1 MLKLAIPLTGAQAT
15 HKRPTAR
22 SDPMMN
28 LTRIA
33 AVILL
38 FAAPAFGLACE
49 YPERP
54 TLPDG
59 GTASKEDMIAS
70 QAAVKAFLASVDEY
84 LSCIEEEEKDAI
96 AALPEIDESDAEA
109 VESRAAEI
117 KRRDE
122 LLAKRFDAAN
132 EEKFLFG
139 EKWNQQVRA
148 YNARKSEQKSD

>member
-1 MLKLAIPLTGAQAT
+1 MLKLAIPLTRAQAT

-38 FAAPAFGLACE
+38 FAAPALGLACE

-59 GTASKEDMIAS
+59 STAAKQDMIAA
-70 QAAVKAFLASVDEY
+70 QADVKAFLASVDEY
-84 LSCIEEEEKDAI
+84 LSCLEEEEKVAI
-96 AALPEIDESDAEA
+96 AALPEIDDSDAEA
-109 VESRAAEI
+109 VESREAEI

-139 EKWNQQVRA
+139 EQWNQQVRA
-148 YNARKSEQKSD
+148 YNARKSEQKPD

>member
-1 MLKLAIPLTGAQAT
+1 MKKVIRAVAAT
-15 HKRPTAR
+15 
-22 SDPMMN
+22 
-28 LTRIA
+28 
-33 AVILL
+33 VL

-59 GTASKEDMIAS
+59 SAASKDEMISA
-70 QAAVKAFLASVDEY
+70 QRAVKAFLASVDEY
-84 LSCIEEEEKDAI
+84 LNCIEQEEEDAI
-96 AALPEIDESDAEA
+96 AAMDNPDEET
-109 VESRAAEI
+109 I

-122 LLAKRFDAAN
+122 LLSKRFDAAN

-148 YNARKSEQKSD
+148 YNAQKSGQNSQ